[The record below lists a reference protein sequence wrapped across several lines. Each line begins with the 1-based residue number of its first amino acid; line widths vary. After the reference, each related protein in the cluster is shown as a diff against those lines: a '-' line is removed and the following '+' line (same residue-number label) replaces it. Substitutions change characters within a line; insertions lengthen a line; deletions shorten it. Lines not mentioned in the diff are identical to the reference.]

1 MKKLLLLFMMLAMA
15 IPLWAGLQ
23 TVTINR
29 NDGQF
34 EEANGVY
41 YCYKSGL
48 MMTFTSGLNNPNYL
62 VEHQQVYF
70 EVRSVNPEYI
80 IKKIVFHCVDNTTS
94 DNLDCFYWGPSTI
107 SIVQNFYNQSAPGT
121 YRYSGYTG
129 TWTGETNK
137 IQFTTMAKP
146 VRFGSVDITF
156 EKETG
161 DIFELVT
168 DESQLQ
174 AGHKYAIVNQY
185 YFAADK
191 SLWRGTPQ
199 RVRQCAG

>member
-1 MKKLLLLFMMLAMA
+1 MKRLLLFFTLLAMT

-94 DNLDCFYWGPSTI
+94 DNLDCFYWSEF
-107 SIVQNFYNQSAPGT
+107 SWHLHLQWLH
-121 YRYSGYTG
+121 GYV
-129 TWTGETNK
+129 ERRD
-137 IQFTTMAKP
+137 QQDP
-146 VRFGSVDITF
+146 VHHDGQACALWFG
-156 EKETG
+156 
-161 DIFELVT
+161 
-168 DESQLQ
+168 
-174 AGHKYAIVNQY
+174 GHHLREGNRRH
-185 YFAADK
+185 
-191 SLWRGTPQ
+191 L
-199 RVRQCAG
+199 